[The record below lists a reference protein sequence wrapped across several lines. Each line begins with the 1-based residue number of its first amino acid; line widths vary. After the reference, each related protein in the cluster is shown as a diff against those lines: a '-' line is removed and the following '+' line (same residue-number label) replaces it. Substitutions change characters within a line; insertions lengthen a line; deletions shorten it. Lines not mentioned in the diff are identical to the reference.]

1 MLRLILIAALAFIP
15 FTPAGAHE
23 GHDVPGQVKSRHGG
37 IVKTGKQMH
46 MEMLALDG
54 KVQFFPFPHDNETL
68 DLNKLKVTATI
79 KFPKGKP
86 VDMPLQKETNSFS
99 GTYKLEGSY
108 RADIEVSLDY
118 GGKKDKFKFLV
129 EE

>member
-1 MLRLILIAALAFIP
+1 MLRLVLIAALALLP
-15 FTPAGAHE
+15 LTPALAHE

-54 KVQFFPFPHDNETL
+54 KIQFFPFPHENEKL
-68 DLNKLKVTATI
+68 DLNKLNLTATI
-79 KFPKGKP
+79 KSPKGKP
-86 VDMPLQKETNSFS
+86 ADMPLKKETNSFS

-108 RADIEVSLDY
+108 RADIEVSVDY
-118 GGKKDKFKFLV
+118 NGKKDKFKFLV